1 MNRFLLLFCIILC
14 GCQESMDS
22 LTRRVV
28 SRAEVQLSLLDD
40 RMPSDSLPRTYDN
53 GKFINSN
60 IKYWCSG
67 FFGGSLWYL
76 YELSGNQAIKE
87 RAIKNSLKLAELV
100 PVSDDHDL
108 GFQINCTYG
117 NAYRLT
123 GDKAYADYMVEAAA
137 KLSERYNPQVRAI
150 RSWNSKAGQPYKV
163 IIDNMMN
170 LELLLKATGFSGD
183 SLYYRIS
190 IAHADK
196 TLENHFRPDNSCYH
210 LICYDEQTGEAVEKC
225 TVQGYADESAWARG
239 QSWALYGYTMMYRL
253 TGLSVYLEQ
262 ALKTAEFIAANL
274 PEDGIPY
281 WDFDV
286 PDKADAL
293 RDASAGAIMA
303 SAFIDLAQNIQ
314 DSSASEKYLNIAERQ
329 LRTLASEE
337 YLAEPGTNGG
347 FLLKHSVGHYPAGKE
362 IDVPLTY
369 TDYYFLEA
377 LQRWSELKN

>member
-1 MNRFLLLFCIILC
+1 
-14 GCQESMDS
+14 MDS

-53 GKFINSN
+53 GKYINSN

-87 RAIKNSLKLAELV
+87 RAIKNTLKLAELV

-123 GDKAYADYMVEAAA
+123 GDKAYADYMIEAAA

-170 LELLLKATGFSGD
+170 LELLLKATEFSGD

-253 TGLSVYLEQ
+253 TGISVYLEQ

-314 DSSASEKYLNIAERQ
+314 DSSESEKYLNIAERQ